1 MRETYLPNL
10 WLLACSRTLTYAPCT
25 MHTPSSI
32 IPPNIFTGEPQDL
45 DGRKVFFRKLRDLMK
60 S

>member
-32 IPPNIFTGEPQDL
+32 IPPNIFNGEPQDP
-45 DGRKVFFRKLRDLMK
+45 DGREVFF
-60 S
+60 